1 MGYAAMM
8 AAKAMAD
15 GWKGA
20 ASPQDKN
27 SKQNQSND
35 SQMLSSLYSRAMSEE
50 LAAEKQEQ
58 SASGLGDKILSGV
71 VGAFTKA
78 AGKSASQG
86 PSL

>member
-1 MGYAAMM
+1 
-8 AAKAMAD
+8 
-15 GWKGA
+15 
-20 ASPQDKN
+20 
-27 SKQNQSND
+27 
-35 SQMLSSLYSRAMSEE
+35 MSEE